1 VKIRVAPFVM
11 KRWKRLVICFCIV
24 DIQLEFGLGWWWF
37 FTTVSMS
44 YAMLVGCKSN
54 KKRRK
59 GLPIA
64 WLAFF
69 WVVWKVRND
78 RVCNNITVEVLAAV
92 ELI

>member
-1 VKIRVAPFVM
+1 
-11 KRWKRLVICFCIV
+11 
-24 DIQLEFGLGWWWF
+24 
-37 FTTVSMS
+37 VSMS

-59 GLPIA
+59 GLSIA

>member
-1 VKIRVAPFVM
+1 
-11 KRWKRLVICFCIV
+11 
-24 DIQLEFGLGWWWF
+24 
-37 FTTVSMS
+37 MS

-59 GLPIA
+59 GLSIA

-69 WVVWKVRND
+69 WVVWKVMND